1 VILLL
6 LLYQL
11 LLVLHLIPTLPNGS
25 TLAHEHTRKSGK
37 LAMILFRVKIARIPG
52 ANCTPNRF

>member
-1 VILLL
+1 MYIYDTRFYTYV
-6 LLYQL
+6 YD
-11 LLVLHLIPTLPNGS
+11 NGS